1 MARVMNSVAPQ
12 HCAGLLK
19 EHAASKDCLESLKPT
34 EVNGNEGVLN
44 PRTVYWKKIIIILY
58 LKGSPI

>member
-44 PRTVYWKKIIIILY
+44 PRMY
-58 LKGSPI
+58 LKGSLV

>member
-1 MARVMNSVAPQ
+1 MASVMNFVAPQ

-34 EVNGNEGVLN
+34 EVNCDEGVLS
-44 PRTVYWKKIIIILY
+44 PHIVYTIISNNMS
-58 LKGSPI
+58 KF